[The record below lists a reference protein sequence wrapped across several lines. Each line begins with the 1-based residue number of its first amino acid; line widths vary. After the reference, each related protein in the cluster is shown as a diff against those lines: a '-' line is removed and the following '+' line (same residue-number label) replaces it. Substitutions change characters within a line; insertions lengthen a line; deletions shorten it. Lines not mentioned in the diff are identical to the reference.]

1 VIAELCTL
9 HLLQELFIV
18 SDDNELEVLLVL
30 STLDD
35 LVQGLSESRDVVSIK
50 IRGWFVESND
60 LGTALAHET

>member
-1 VIAELCTL
+1 
-9 HLLQELFIV
+9 V